1 MEAREKQICFVLLV
15 ALVAS
20 GTLTSS
26 AYAQTNVSKVTQKRC
41 ENLYLKYKE
50 LGIDEFKKKY
60 SNHSL
65 LKVCLKLFDDPS
77 WDFKGK
83 LKIDQYYEQLKKN
96 TTKPSNEKF
105 DVSVS
110 IEKKLSIGQERFL
123 IKFVSCSNEYVTKPS
138 FLISSD
144 YEKFLGISSKHLPK
158 GTCQSSWT
166 QIFAKNPNTVLVQF
180 IDDALAY
187 PALKIKRI

>member
-1 MEAREKQICFVLLV
+1 MEARKKQFCFVLIV
-15 ALVAS
+15 IIFAS
-20 GTLTSS
+20 GTLSS
-26 AYAQTNVSKVTQKRC
+26 VYAQTDVSKVTQKRC

-50 LGIDEFKKKY
+50 LGIDEFKKRY

-65 LKVCLKLFDDPS
+65 LKVCLKLFDDPN

-83 LKIDQYYEQLKKN
+83 SKIDKYFEQLKRN

-105 DVSVS
+105 DVSVK

-123 IKFVSCSNEYVTKPS
+123 IKFVSCSNVHVTKPS

-144 YEKFLGISSKHLPK
+144 SEKFLGISSKHLPK
-158 GTCQSSWT
+158 GVCQSSWT
-166 QIFAKNPNTVLVQF
+166 QIFAKNPDAVLVQF
-180 IDDALAY
+180 IEDTSTY
-187 PALKIKRI
+187 PTLKIKQI